1 MYVFE
6 SQYAL
11 QSQCKCSFESHCLH
25 ILESVCYWLAG
36 CVVLQ
41 TLCLQVFQVQFKAN
55 SSQVAW
61 QDTKRVIFGLQGT
74 SPRPL
79 LTLWEGTPMPPL
91 QANTP
96 ASPTLDASPP
106 LQSRKQQEVR
116 EQGASPI
123 LLIAHHQPKI
133 AIACHM
139 HLQSSFIISRC
150 NCWLQPTLQTYFHLN
165 CLQFPTLGQ
174 RYDELQFY
182 PDILAKQVFPPRLSQ
197 SSSHYMS
204 GTNVGLRDH
213 T

>member
-1 MYVFE
+1 MLFACWLCCP
-6 SQYAL
+6 SNSL
-11 QSQCKCSFESHCLH
+11 SS
-25 ILESVCYWLAG
+25 SVSSAIQGKLIPSSLAG
-36 CVVLQ
+36 YKEGYLWFTGSKPSPPSD
-41 TLCLQVFQVQFKAN
+41 TLGRYTYA
-55 SSQVAW
+55 
-61 QDTKRVIFGLQGT
+61 
-74 SPRPL
+74 
-79 LTLWEGTPMPPL
+79 PL

-123 LLIAHHQPKI
+123 LMIARHQPKI
-133 AIACHM
+133 AIDISQRLPSRAICTSSHLLSSAC
-139 HLQSSFIISRC
+139 SRC
-150 NCWLQPTLQTYFHLN
+150 NCCLQPTLQTYLHLN